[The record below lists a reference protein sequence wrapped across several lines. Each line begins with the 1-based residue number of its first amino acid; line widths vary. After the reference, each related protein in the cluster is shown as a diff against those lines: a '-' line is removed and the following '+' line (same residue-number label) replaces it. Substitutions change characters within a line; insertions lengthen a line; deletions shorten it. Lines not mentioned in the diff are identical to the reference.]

1 MDGRFAETENLLEW
15 VTKQIQSPSVAP
27 KGLDTVL
34 SLDAALASLGARRET
49 QQDHVS
55 IMGDS

>member
-15 VTKQIQSPSVAP
+15 TTKQIQPPSVVP

-34 SLDAALASLGARRET
+34 SLDAALATLGARKET